1 MAIYISTFHCVINRV
16 GEKAVRIWPQN
27 PIFLRDTIPWAM
39 CRYYVM
45 GRDSAVVVDTSGAG
59 RWEDARA
66 LSTWKQG
73 GVTKQFIHFP
83 NFVIFSG
90 GLSPPLG
97 DELTVPSL
105 GEMKR
110 SCGVCRRL

>member
-1 MAIYISTFHCVINRV
+1 
-16 GEKAVRIWPQN
+16 
-27 PIFLRDTIPWAM
+27 M
-39 CRYYVM
+39 CCYYVM
-45 GRDSAVVVDTSGAG
+45 GRDSALLVDTSVDG
-59 RWEDARA
+59 RWDVARA
-66 LSTWKQG
+66 LGTWKPG
-73 GVTKQFIHFP
+73 GVTKQFIHFS

-105 GEMKR
+105 GEMKQ